1 MTNKI
6 KIQAKTLPKALEQA
20 ATELGVGLDAVQ
32 YEIIS
37 QTDGGLFGFLGAR
50 KIELMVWTSQ
60 RKGRNPR
67 RSTRSETEQQESR
80 EPLSESETQELV
92 EDLTSFC
99 RGICERMAGET
110 CDVTSTLEDGRLS
123 FNINN
128 EYIQQQIGRNSK
140 IAESL
145 EHLLRKKPRY
155 LKRELPFRIFID
167 VAGLR
172 MNRESELVSM
182 ACDLSS
188 KVQKSQRPIVL
199 NYKSAYDRKI
209 IHMALDK
216 DEHVYTKSIGTG
228 TNRKLMI
235 LPAKGEADIS

>member
-1 MTNKI
+1 M
-6 KIQAKTLPKALEQA
+6 
-20 ATELGVGLDAVQ
+20 
-32 YEIIS
+32 
-37 QTDGGLFGFLGAR
+37 
-50 KIELMVWTSQ
+50 
-60 RKGRNPR
+60 
-67 RSTRSETEQQESR
+67 
-80 EPLSESETQELV
+80 
-92 EDLTSFC
+92 TSFC
-99 RGICERMAGET
+99 SGICERMAGET

-128 EYIQQQIGRNSK
+128 EYIQQQIGQNSK

-172 MNRESELVSM
+172 INRESELVSM
-182 ACDLSS
+182 ACELSS

-228 TNRKLMI
+228 ANRKLMV
-235 LPAKGEADIS
+235 LPAKGDADSSQ